1 MRLIQPAMLGV
12 AICALAPGSGWAADK
27 SADEQN
33 KTNISKAMRSEG
45 STFAELDKDKD
56 GYISKAE
63 AAADP
68 ALAGDFDK
76 FDLNNDGKLNRA
88 EYLAARTKEATS
100 SVANKIMGKD
110 NKIIGKDKAE
120 PASSSGS
127 SSKPKY

>member
-1 MRLIQPAMLGV
+1 MLGV
-12 AICALAPGSGWAADK
+12 AICALAPGWAADK
-27 SADEQN
+27 SDDEKN
-33 KTNISKAMRSEG
+33 KPNISNATRSEDL
-45 STFAELDKDKD
+45 TFANLDKNKD

-68 ALAGDFDK
+68 ALAKDFDK

-100 SVANKIMGKD
+100 SAANKIT
-110 NKIIGKDKAE
+110 GKDKAE

-127 SSKPKY
+127 SSRPKY